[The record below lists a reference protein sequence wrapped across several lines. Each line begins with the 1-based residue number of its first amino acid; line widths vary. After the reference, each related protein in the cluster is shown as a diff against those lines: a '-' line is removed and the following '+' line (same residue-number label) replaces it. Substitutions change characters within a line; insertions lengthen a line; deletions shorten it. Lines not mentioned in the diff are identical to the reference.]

1 MSSARRWRD
10 RESPDSPM
18 VVVSLDGAEKA
29 GVFCVGSHCWDQLLR
44 DKEVDL
50 LHAVRSVRISRP
62 QLIPSLQ
69 EYKLCSELIVK
80 ILTK

>member
-62 QLIPSLQ
+62 QLITNLQ